1 MNLLK
6 KLSVNVNKKKLGI
19 LSGVIALSV
28 VAGVVSVNAGTSM
41 KVRSYT
47 VASGDLA
54 QYTELNGNIVS
65 DTVREYYSRVDS
77 RIGKVL
83 VKEGDYVK
91 KGDLLISYD
100 EEDLKLKTELAKANA
115 SSKDESLNGRLS
127 ADSRMAGMYAE
138 ASSTMSSLDNDIAM
152 YQAEIDRLDA
162 QIISAK
168 AALANEGARL
178 QVSLIDH
185 ADDKANADLDDN
197 DILSDNYNRIQ
208 KDIQYNAYEQNYNSQ
223 ILSMEQLKNEYSVLL
238 ADCKQRRSE
247 MFSQKNS
254 TFSSLMTDKDKEA
267 LELERTS
274 YELTNEDIMH
284 DLEAAAEGIKADF
297 DGIVTEINTAEDVR
311 VSAGMKLLTLES
323 SDDIAVRFNVNKYDI
338 DALSEGQEANV
349 KIRSKNYTGKVSRI
363 DRMTGRGSSD
373 SANVG
378 VEIKLDEPDSD
389 IILGLEAKAFVN
401 TAALNNVLT
410 VAVDALCEEEE
421 GTFVF
426 VARDGKAVK
435 VPVVTGVKNEDI
447 VEIVSGLSEG
457 DIAIWNDTEELTDG
471 MSIRFENKGA
481 SDR

>member
-6 KLSVNVNKKKLGI
+6 NLSVNVNKKKLGI

-65 DTVREYYSRVDS
+65 DTVKEYYSRVDS
-77 RIGKVL
+77 RIGKIL

-138 ASSTMSSLDNDIAM
+138 ASSAMTSLDNDIAM

-168 AALANEGARL
+168 AAIANEGARL
-178 QVSLIDH
+178 QISLIDH
-185 ADDKANADLDDN
+185 ADDKTNADLADN
-197 DILSDNYNRIQ
+197 DILSDSYNNIQ

-323 SDDIAVRFNVNKYDI
+323 SDDIAVKFNVNKYDI

-435 VPVVTGVKNEDI
+435 IPVVTGVKNEDV

-457 DIAIWNDTEELTDG
+457 DTAIWNDTEELTDG
-471 MSIRFENKGA
+471 MSIRF
-481 SDR
+481 